1 MEDWAPWGQIRDVT
15 IVSNLDTFPET
26 AEIHLFQVPKEK
38 AKDINNSQKGLGKV
52 SNKKEKD
59 SGSRSSVQKAR
70 AKAPEMVV
78 GFAEKTITH
87 LTVRTTQTG
96 KETGRVQA
104 QGHSVNSIQQNGAEV
119 NHLTKASRSR
129 FATSSRRRFQRLQ
142 FLLKILIRKQG
153 QARRN
158 AKLTGISSSP

>member
-15 IVSNLDTFPET
+15 IVSNFIFPEI
-26 AEIHLFQVPKEK
+26 AEIHLFQIPKEK
-38 AKDINNSQKGLGKV
+38 AKDINNSQKGLGKF
-52 SNKKEKD
+52 SNKREKD

-78 GFAEKTITH
+78 GFVEKTITH
-87 LTVRTTQTG
+87 PIVRTTQTG
-96 KETGRVQA
+96 KETGRVKA
-104 QGHSVNSIQQNGAEV
+104 QGHSDNSIQQNGAEV
-119 NHLTKASRSR
+119 NHLIKASRSR
-129 FATSSRRRFQRLQ
+129 FATSPRRRFQRLP
-142 FLLKILIRKQG
+142 FLLKTRIRKQG